1 MHAAAV
7 ESRPASSA
15 TSAKGSGLSTR
26 VLRLWFAAALALSPA
41 LAAAPLPAQAAPDTA
56 AARNAVLRPGDMV
69 RLRIWREPLMSGDY
83 RVDESGTVVFP
94 QIGAVAVG
102 LLSTDSLRMLL
113 VSIYSAQLRDPSI
126 EVTVLRRVNVLGAVR
141 NPGLYHVDPTMTV
154 ADVMAMAGG
163 VNSDGN
169 PDRIELVRQ
178 GQRVSVRLSQQSL
191 LAESPIRSGD
201 QLYVPQ
207 RGWLTRNAT
216 VVASVVT
223 ASAVLVTTLITLK
236 R

>member
-1 MHAAAV
+1 MAVGALVVAASLLSPSLQAQGV
-7 ESRPASSA
+7 PASGEGR
-15 TSAKGSGLSTR
+15 K
-26 VLRLWFAAALALSPA
+26 
-41 LAAAPLPAQAAPDTA
+41 
-56 AARNAVLRPGDMV
+56 AVLQPGDMV
-69 RLRIWREPLMSGDY
+69 RLRIWREPGMSGDY

-94 QIGAVAVG
+94 RIGALAVG
-102 LLSTDSLRMLL
+102 QISTDSLRMLL

-163 VNSDGN
+163 VSTDGN
-169 PDRIELVRQ
+169 PNRVELVRQ

-191 LAESPIRSGD
+191 VAESPIRSGD
-201 QLYVPQ
+201 QLWVPE
-207 RGWLTRNAT
+207 RSWLARNAT
-216 VVASVVT
+216 VVAAAVTATALVVT
-223 ASAVLVTTLITLK
+223 SVITLS